1 MRRSHPFGRAISD
14 VWRLAGAAARCVRR
28 CCWLLSFLSA
38 NLFFFSCHFD
48 LIDRDDARL
57 LFFL

>member
-1 MRRSHPFGRAISD
+1 
-14 VWRLAGAAARCVRR
+14 VRR